1 MLKKT
6 EDNNELF
13 LVNDVNTLLPERF
26 VDNASLIQMPLTDL
40 VETLCD
46 IFSLH
51 SLDNQGAYISRFN
64 DLLSEYVFNYSS
76 DLRSFLKAWEDS
88 LHTQKIQSDIFDG
101 IRLLSIHK
109 SKGLEFK
116 HVIIPYCHWR
126 MDHSTTIWCENIQ
139 QEPYCR
145 LPVIPIDAHS
155 SKSLYNTIFEDFQK
169 KENLQNAV
177 DNMNL
182 LYVAFTRAEDSLFVV
197 GAKKYGRSRVIEQFI
212 HNLPEELSDAIV
224 QEDDNVLSF
233 EWGTMP
239 TSDNKPKHQ
248 STGNNN
254 IFEVTET
261 PYPIQHCTYT
271 SPLTFMQSNKSK
283 EFIESLDEEEDTHST
298 NYIQL
303 GNILHN
309 LFANIR
315 TEEDIEPR
323 LRELEFE
330 GVLYDDYL
338 TPDSIRNRI
347 RKALSSPVV
356 KEWFSNK
363 WTLFNECTILV
374 PEPSTHSFS
383 QYRPDRVM
391 EQGDKTIV
399 VDFKFGTPRREHAEQ
414 VRQYMSLIRQM
425 GRPDVKGYLW
435 YVMLDKIEEL

>member
-1 MLKKT
+1 MIIVKR
-6 EDNNELF
+6 EH
-13 LVNDVNTLLPERF
+13 LVKAAVEGVQRKHSVEIHRRIREKNT
-26 VDNASLIQMPLTDL
+26 A
-40 VETLCD
+40 
-46 IFSLH
+46 
-51 SLDNQGAYISRFN
+51 
-64 DLLSEYVFNYSS
+64 
-76 DLRSFLKAWEDS
+76 
-88 LHTQKIQSDIFDG
+88 
-101 IRLLSIHK
+101 
-109 SKGLEFK
+109 
-116 HVIIPYCHWR
+116 
-126 MDHSTTIWCENIQ
+126 
-139 QEPYCR
+139 
-145 LPVIPIDAHS
+145 
-155 SKSLYNTIFEDFQK
+155 
-169 KENLQNAV
+169 
-177 DNMNL
+177 
-182 LYVAFTRAEDSLFVV
+182 
-197 GAKKYGRSRVIEQFI
+197 
-212 HNLPEELSDAIV
+212 
-224 QEDDNVLSF
+224 
-233 EWGTMP
+233 
-239 TSDNKPKHQ
+239 
-248 STGNNN
+248 N

-283 EFIESLDEEEDTHST
+283 EFIESLDEEEDTHNT